1 MLKSGKYIAEHDNGI
16 FDRYRIVMSVKETE
30 KSYIFELL
38 EYVSRYSSA
47 QMDMLFDK
55 SKRVLISKF
64 KGGHAMRIWSDHDV
78 YTLIHIK
85 PGFRFILNGSVK
97 AAVRKGKWRL
107 MGKQKKRTE
116 ASWLM
121 KSEVWGSH
129 KG

>member
-64 KGGHAMRIWSDHDV
+64 KGGNAYM
-78 YTLIHIK
+78 
-85 PGFRFILNGSVK
+85 
-97 AAVRKGKWRL
+97 
-107 MGKQKKRTE
+107 E
-116 ASWLM
+116 
-121 KSEVWGSH
+121 
-129 KG
+129 